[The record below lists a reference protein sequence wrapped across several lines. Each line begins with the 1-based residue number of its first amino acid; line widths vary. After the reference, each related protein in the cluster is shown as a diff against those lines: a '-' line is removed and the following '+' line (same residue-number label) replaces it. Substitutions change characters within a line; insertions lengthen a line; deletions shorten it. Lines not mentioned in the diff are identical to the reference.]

1 MSKNLLLPYPIFVFL
16 FAFFCQI
23 QPSFAINVQQLS
35 NLYPVDKDLISRGN
49 LQLANKNQVNYHYE
63 QISLNGKAY
72 QIGIFEKQPIGKVRY
87 LVVHDSEDASFDSG
101 LQSLVNHG
109 GRMVVLENHEK
120 RGLYDQ
126 ISQSETKIDP
136 NRIFFYDENNP
147 LDEQDLYLFS
157 QYILEK
163 LNLKSD
169 SLLLALHNN
178 SRYSR
183 FGLNFIDE
191 LGDMRVACR
200 HDREQKNLFWFTQ
213 NDFQNFD
220 KNQLI
225 NNICQNDFNVVVENV
240 GEITDKSLSNFTHF
254 HNIDYVN
261 IEIKM
266 AKKGNGKSEMDAENA
281 QIRYINFLLKSLEK

>member
-163 LNLKSD
+163 LNLKSE

-183 FGLNFIDE
+183 FGLNFID
-191 LGDMRVACR
+191 
-200 HDREQKNLFWFTQ
+200 
-213 NDFQNFD
+213 
-220 KNQLI
+220 
-225 NNICQNDFNVVVENV
+225 
-240 GEITDKSLSNFTHF
+240 
-254 HNIDYVN
+254 
-261 IEIKM
+261 
-266 AKKGNGKSEMDAENA
+266 
-281 QIRYINFLLKSLEK
+281 